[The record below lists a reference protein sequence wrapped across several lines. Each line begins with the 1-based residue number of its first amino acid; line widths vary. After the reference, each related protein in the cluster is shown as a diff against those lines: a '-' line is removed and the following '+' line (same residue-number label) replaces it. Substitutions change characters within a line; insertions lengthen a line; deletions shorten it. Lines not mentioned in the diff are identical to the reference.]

1 MKIKRLLG
9 AFLCVATL
17 LSLFACRNDANGDSS
32 APETTAP
39 PPSPVEDFE
48 YEVITVSENLKYI
61 LENGDY
67 SDTYIDIVLD
77 SEGLLCITKYLGTD
91 KNVVIPAEIDG
102 IAVYSIGC
110 EAFANTQVETVWL
123 PESVGN
129 IVDRAFCELSTLTAV
144 YGGKGLRMIGEKAFA
159 DCHNLTTI
167 DLSSD
172 TLQILLYRAFHSC
185 FNLTGIELS
194 SSLTEIG
201 SQVFAYCRSIQSVTI
216 PGTVTKWGDECFA
229 ACKSMSSLTLE
240 EGLTTIRGSY
250 FYIAYALTT
259 LTIPASVTDITDA
272 SLFRSGDFPALTEII
287 FKGNAPTLHSTNFR
301 PSDLIIYYDPDT
313 EGWDTSVLR
322 DYFTLVPID

>member
-1 MKIKRLLG
+1 MKRLL
-9 AFLCVATL
+9 AALLCVATL
-17 LSLFACRNDANGDSS
+17 LSLVACRNGANGDSS

-129 IVDRAFCELSTLTAV
+129 IVDRAFYELSTLTAV
-144 YGGKGLRMIGEKAFA
+144 YGCKGLRMIGESAFA
-159 DCHNLTTI
+159 KCDNLTTI

-172 TLQILLYRAFHSC
+172 TLQIILKEAFYNCLQLTDVTFGNSIAELGRHAFSC
-185 FNLTGIELS
+185 CKSLQHITIPKSVVKWKAGCFVGCDA
-194 SSLTEIG
+194 LTE
-201 SQVFAYCRSIQSVTI
+201 V
-216 PGTVTKWGDECFA
+216 
-229 ACKSMSSLTLE
+229 TLE
-240 EGLTTIRGSY
+240 EGLTVFRGDSFWAADSLKTI
-250 FYIAYALTT
+250 
-259 LTIPASVTDITDA
+259 TIPASITNID
-272 SLFRSGDFPALTEII
+272 SNLFQTRESELSELI
-287 FKGNAPTLHSTNFR
+287 FKGNAPTVTMDEDYPLS

-313 EGWDTSVLR
+313 EGWDTTVLR
-322 DYFTLVPID
+322 DYFTLVPIA